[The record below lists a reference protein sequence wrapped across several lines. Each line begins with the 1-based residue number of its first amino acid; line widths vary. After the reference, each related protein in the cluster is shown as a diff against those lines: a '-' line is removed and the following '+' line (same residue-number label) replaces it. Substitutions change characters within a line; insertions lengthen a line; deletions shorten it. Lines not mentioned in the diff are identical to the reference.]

1 MTVNAAGRHI
11 LRDKQAVLPSLKSG
25 QGHSSQGLRA
35 ISIDHVGVNAF
46 VVQALCNSVC
56 TRPGELAEL
65 MLTESSSSR
74 PA

>member
-35 ISIDHVGVNAF
+35 ISIDHVGVNA
-46 VVQALCNSVC
+46 VVQALCNSI
-56 TRPGELAEL
+56 
-65 MLTESSSSR
+65 
-74 PA
+74 